1 MLLAQ
6 FILTFQQTQNNMR
19 CFIVQL
25 MTILVLIVMVSV
37 RDVPWEDVFKFS
49 ASAAA
54 SEFCEWVQI
63 RIDVYIPHR
72 KKYKVQTG

>member
-6 FILTFQQTQNNMR
+6 FILTFQQIQNNMR
-19 CFIVQL
+19 RFIVQL

-37 RDVPWEDVFKFS
+37 RDVPWEDIFKFS

-54 SEFCEWVQI
+54 TEFCE
-63 RIDVYIPHR
+63 
-72 KKYKVQTG
+72 

>member
-19 CFIVQL
+19 RFIVQL
-25 MTILVLIVMVSV
+25 MTILELIVMVSV
-37 RDVPWEDVFKFS
+37 RDVPWEDIFKFN

-54 SEFCEWVQI
+54 SKFCE
-63 RIDVYIPHR
+63 
-72 KKYKVQTG
+72 

>member
-19 CFIVQL
+19 RFIMQL

-37 RDVPWEDVFKFS
+37 RDVPWEDIFKFN

-54 SEFCEWVQI
+54 SKFCE
-63 RIDVYIPHR
+63 
-72 KKYKVQTG
+72 

>member
-19 CFIVQL
+19 RFIVQL
-25 MTILVLIVMVSV
+25 MTILELIVMVPV
-37 RDVPWEDVFKFS
+37 RDVPWEDIFKFN

-54 SEFCEWVQI
+54 SKFCE
-63 RIDVYIPHR
+63 
-72 KKYKVQTG
+72 

>member
-1 MLLAQ
+1 MLVFVLQWPSLHWEILIMLLAQ
-6 FILTFQQTQNNMR
+6 LILTFQQTQNNMR

-54 SEFCEWVQI
+54 SEFCE
-63 RIDVYIPHR
+63 
-72 KKYKVQTG
+72 